1 MPTAKET
8 GQLGEQ
14 IAIEYLKSNG
24 YEILGHNYVFR
35 VPQGPPLGEID
46 IIAKKKKT
54 IVFVE
59 VKTLRI
65 DETTGR
71 EPLIRP
77 EEKANYQKM
86 RKVVRAAE
94 SWLMKNKAGL
104 DSPWQI
110 DIIAVKIFSDHNKI
124 VHFENAV
131 SSNVDNFH

>member
-1 MPTAKET
+1 MQTAKET
-8 GQLGEQ
+8 GQLGERL
-14 IAIEYLKSNG
+14 AIEYLRSKG

-46 IIAKKKKT
+46 IIARKNRT
-54 IVFVE
+54 TVFIE

-65 DETTGR
+65 DEEAGE

-77 EEKANYQKM
+77 EEKANPKKMQK
-86 RKVVRAAE
+86 VARAAE
-94 SWLMKNKAGL
+94 SWLMKNKIRL

-110 DIIAVKIFSDHNKI
+110 DIIAVKIFTGQNKI

-131 SSNVDNFH
+131 SNFQQ